1 VDEIKSLALV
11 NGDLA
16 IGTNGG
22 YMLYN
27 GVKRIQQDL
36 TLALT
41 EEYGTDRFHPTY
53 GSIVQ
58 SYLGQVLTPDLMM
71 LVRAE
76 VNRVLQNYLLIQQ
89 NEVLRDTLVDVT
101 NRYDTSDVVR
111 SVDSV
116 QTRAVLDT
124 IYLAA
129 TLTTLS
135 RETVTVT
142 RQVAAA

>member
-1 VDEIKSLALV
+1 VVKIKTLALV

-16 IGTNGG
+16 IGTNGA
-22 YMLYN
+22 YLLYS
-27 GVKRIQQDL
+27 GVNRIKQDL

-58 SYLGQVLTPDLMM
+58 SYLGQVLSAELMQ

-76 VNRVLQNYLLIQQ
+76 VNRVLQNYLIIQQ
-89 NEVLRDTLVDVT
+89 NEVLRDSLVDVA
-101 NRYDTSDVVR
+101 NRYDTSDVVQ
-111 SVDSV
+111 SVDNV
-116 QTRAVLDT
+116 AARAVLDT
-124 IYLAA
+124 IYLSA

-135 RETVTVT
+135 RETVTIS
-142 RQVAAA
+142 RQVTA

>member
-1 VDEIKSLALV
+1 MKTLALI

-22 YMLYN
+22 YMLYD
-27 GVKRIQQDL
+27 GVNRIRQDL

-58 SYLGQVLTPDLMM
+58 SYLGQVLSADLMM

-76 VNRVLQNYLLIQQ
+76 VNRVLQNYLVIQQ
-89 NEVLRDTLVDVT
+89 NEVLRDSLVDIA
-101 NRYDTSDVVR
+101 NRYNTSDVVR
-111 SVDSV
+111 SVESV
-116 QTRAVLDT
+116 QARAVLDT
-124 IYLAA
+124 IYLSA

-135 RETVTVT
+135 RETVTIT
-142 RQVAAA
+142 RQVAA

>member
-1 VDEIKSLALV
+1 
-11 NGDLA
+11 
-16 IGTNGG
+16 
-22 YMLYN
+22 LYS
-27 GVKRIQQDL
+27 GVARIRQDL

-58 SYLGQVLTPDLMM
+58 AYLGRVITADIQQ

-76 VNRVLQNYLLIQQ
+76 VNRVLQNYLVIQQ
-89 NEVLRDTLVDVT
+89 TEVIRDTVVDVQG
-101 NRYDTSDVVR
+101 RYNTSDVVQ

-116 QTRAVLDT
+116 TARTLLDT
-124 IYLAA
+124 IYIAA

-135 RETVTVT
+135 RETVSIT
-142 RQVAAA
+142 RQVA

>member
-1 VDEIKSLALV
+1 MKSLALV

-16 IGTNGG
+16 IGTNGA
-22 YMLYN
+22 YLLYS
-27 GVKRIQQDL
+27 GVSRIKQDL

-58 SYLGQVLTPDLMM
+58 SYLGQVLSAELMQ

-76 VNRVLQNYLLIQQ
+76 VNRVLQNYLIIQQ
-89 NEVLRDTLVDVT
+89 NEVLRDSLVDVA
-101 NRYDTSDVVR
+101 NRYDTSDVVQA
-111 SVDSV
+111 VDAV
-116 QTRAVLDT
+116 QARAVLDT
-124 IYLAA
+124 IYLSA

-135 RETVTVT
+135 RETVTIS
-142 RQVAAA
+142 RQVTA

>member
-1 VDEIKSLALV
+1 MIKIKTLALI

-16 IGTNGG
+16 IGTNGA
-22 YMLYN
+22 YLLYS
-27 GVKRIQQDL
+27 GVPRIKQDL

-58 SYLGQVLTPDLMM
+58 SYLGQILSAELMQ

-76 VNRVLQNYLLIQQ
+76 VNRVLQNYLIIQQ
-89 NEVLRDTLVDVT
+89 NEVLRDTVIDVA
-101 NRYDTSDVVR
+101 NRYDTSDVVQ
-111 SVDSV
+111 SVDNV
-116 QTRAVLDT
+116 QARAVLDT
-124 IYLAA
+124 IYLSA

-135 RETVTVT
+135 RESVTIS
-142 RQVAAA
+142 RQVTA

>member
-1 VDEIKSLALV
+1 MVKIKTLALV

-16 IGTNGG
+16 IGTNGA
-22 YMLYN
+22 YLLYS
-27 GVKRIQQDL
+27 GVSRIKQDL

-58 SYLGQVLTPDLMM
+58 SYLGQVLSAELMQ

-76 VNRVLQNYLLIQQ
+76 VNRVLQNYLVIQQ
-89 NEVLRDTLVDVT
+89 NEVLRDTVIDVT
-101 NRYDTSDVVR
+101 NRFDTSDVVQ
-111 SVDSV
+111 SVDNV
-116 QTRAVLDT
+116 AARAVLDT
-124 IYLAA
+124 IYLSA

-135 RETVTVT
+135 RETVTIS
-142 RQVAAA
+142 RQVTA

>member
-1 VDEIKSLALV
+1 MKTLALV

-16 IGTNGG
+16 IGTNGA
-22 YMLYN
+22 YLLYS
-27 GVKRIQQDL
+27 GVSRIKQDL

-58 SYLGQVLTPDLMM
+58 SYLGQVLSPELMQ

-76 VNRVLQNYLLIQQ
+76 VNRVLQNYLVIQQ

-101 NRYDTSDVVR
+101 NRFDTSDVVQ
-111 SVDSV
+111 SVDNV
-116 QTRAVLDT
+116 TARAVLDT
-124 IYLAA
+124 IYLSA

-135 RETVTVT
+135 RETVTIS
-142 RQVAAA
+142 RQVTA

>member
-1 VDEIKSLALV
+1 MKTLALV

-16 IGTNGG
+16 IGTNGA
-22 YMLYN
+22 YLLYS
-27 GVKRIQQDL
+27 GVSRIKQDL

-58 SYLGQVLTPDLMM
+58 SYLGQVLSAELMQ

-76 VNRVLQNYLLIQQ
+76 VNRVLQNYLIIQQ
-89 NEVLRDTLVDVT
+89 NEVLRDSLVDVA
-101 NRYDTSDVVR
+101 NRYDTSDVVQA
-111 SVDSV
+111 VDAV
-116 QTRAVLDT
+116 QARAVLDT
-124 IYLAA
+124 IYLSA

-135 RETVTVT
+135 RETVTIS
-142 RQVAAA
+142 RQVSA

>member
-1 VDEIKSLALV
+1 MVKIKTLALV

-16 IGTNGG
+16 IGTNGA
-22 YMLYN
+22 YLLYS
-27 GVKRIQQDL
+27 GVSRIKQDL

-58 SYLGQVLTPDLMM
+58 SYLGQVLSAELMQ

-76 VNRVLQNYLLIQQ
+76 VNRVLQNYLVIQQ
-89 NEVLRDTLVDVT
+89 NEVLRDSVIDVT
-101 NRYDTSDVVR
+101 NRFDTSDVVQ
-111 SVDSV
+111 SVDNV
-116 QTRAVLDT
+116 AARAVLDT
-124 IYLAA
+124 IYLSA

-135 RETVTVT
+135 RETVTIS
-142 RQVAAA
+142 RQVTA

>member
-1 VDEIKSLALV
+1 MVKIKTLALV

-16 IGTNGG
+16 IGTNGA
-22 YMLYN
+22 YLLYS
-27 GVKRIQQDL
+27 GVSRIKQDL

-58 SYLGQVLTPDLMM
+58 SYLGQVLSAELMQ

-76 VNRVLQNYLLIQQ
+76 VNRVLQNYLIIQQ
-89 NEVLRDTLVDVT
+89 NEVLRDSLVDVA
-101 NRYDTSDVVR
+101 NRYDTSDVVQ
-111 SVDSV
+111 SVDNV
-116 QTRAVLDT
+116 AARAVLDT
-124 IYLAA
+124 IYLSA

-135 RETVTVT
+135 RETVTIS
-142 RQVAAA
+142 RQVTA

>member
-1 VDEIKSLALV
+1 VVKIKTLALV

-16 IGTNGG
+16 IGTNGA
-22 YMLYN
+22 YLLYS
-27 GVKRIQQDL
+27 GVNRIKQDL

-58 SYLGQVLTPDLMM
+58 NYLGQVLSAELMQ

-76 VNRVLQNYLLIQQ
+76 VNRVLQNYLIIQQ
-89 NEVLRDTLVDVT
+89 NEVLRDTVVDVA
-101 NRYDTSDVVR
+101 NRYDTSDVVQ
-111 SVDSV
+111 SVDNV
-116 QTRAVLDT
+116 AARAVLDT
-124 IYLAA
+124 IYLSA

-135 RETVTVT
+135 RETLTIS
-142 RQVAAA
+142 RQVTA

>member
-1 VDEIKSLALV
+1 MGKINTLALI

-16 IGTNGG
+16 IGTNGA
-22 YMLYN
+22 YLLYS
-27 GVKRIQQDL
+27 GVSRIRQDL

-58 SYLGQVLTPDLMM
+58 SYLGQILSAELMQ

-76 VNRVLQNYLLIQQ
+76 VNRVLQNYLIIQQ
-89 NEVLRDTLVDVT
+89 NEVLRDTLIDVA
-101 NRYDTSDVVR
+101 NRYDTSDVVQ

-116 QTRAVLDT
+116 QARAVLDT
-124 IYLAA
+124 IYLSA

-135 RETVTVT
+135 RESVTIS
-142 RQVAAA
+142 RQVSA

>member
-1 VDEIKSLALV
+1 MDKINTLALI

-16 IGTNGG
+16 IGTNGA
-22 YMLYN
+22 YLLYS
-27 GVKRIQQDL
+27 GVSRIKQDL

-58 SYLGQVLTPDLMM
+58 SYLGQILSAELMQ

-76 VNRVLQNYLLIQQ
+76 VNRVLQNYLIIQQ
-89 NEVLRDTLVDVT
+89 NEVLRDTLIDVA
-101 NRYDTSDVVR
+101 NRYDTSDVVQ

-116 QTRAVLDT
+116 QARAVLDT
-124 IYLAA
+124 IYLSA

-135 RETVTVT
+135 RESVTIS
-142 RQVAAA
+142 RQVSA

>member
-1 VDEIKSLALV
+1 MKTLALV

-22 YMLYN
+22 YLTYS
-27 GVKRIQQDL
+27 GAQRIKQDL
-36 TLALT
+36 TLGLT

-58 SYLGQVLTPDLMM
+58 SYLGQVLSAELMQ

-76 VNRVLQNYLLIQQ
+76 VNRVLQNYLIIQQ
-89 NEVLRDTLVDVT
+89 NEVLRDSLVDVA
-101 NRYDTSDVVR
+101 NRYDTSDVVQ
-111 SVDSV
+111 SVDNV
-116 QTRAVLDT
+116 AARAVLDT
-124 IYLAA
+124 IYLSA

-135 RETVTVT
+135 RETVTIS
-142 RQVAAA
+142 RQVTA

>member
-1 VDEIKSLALV
+1 MVKINTIALV

-16 IGTNGG
+16 IGTNGA
-22 YMLYN
+22 YLLYS
-27 GVKRIQQDL
+27 GTPRIKQDL

-58 SYLGQVLTPDLMM
+58 SYLGQVLSAELMQ

-76 VNRVLQNYLLIQQ
+76 VNRVLQNYLIIQQ

-101 NRYDTSDVVR
+101 NRYDTSDVVQ
-111 SVDSV
+111 SVDNV
-116 QTRAVLDT
+116 AARAVLDT
-124 IYLAA
+124 IYLSA

-135 RETVTVT
+135 RETVTIS
-142 RQVAAA
+142 RQVTA

>member
-1 VDEIKSLALV
+1 MKTLALV

-16 IGTNGG
+16 IGTNGA
-22 YMLYN
+22 YLLYS
-27 GVKRIQQDL
+27 GVARIKQDL

-58 SYLGQVLTPDLMM
+58 SYLGQVLSAELMQ

-76 VNRVLQNYLLIQQ
+76 VNRVLQNYLIIQQ
-89 NEVLRDTLVDVT
+89 NEVLRDTLVDVA
-101 NRYDTSDVVR
+101 NRFDTSDVVQ
-111 SVDSV
+111 SVDNV
-116 QTRAVLDT
+116 AARAVLDT
-124 IYLAA
+124 IYLSA

-135 RETVTVT
+135 RETVTIS
-142 RQVAAA
+142 RQVTA

>member
-1 VDEIKSLALV
+1 MKTLALV

-16 IGTNGG
+16 IGTNGA
-22 YMLYN
+22 YLLYS
-27 GVKRIQQDL
+27 GVPRIKQDL

-58 SYLGQVLTPDLMM
+58 SYLGQILSAELMQ

-76 VNRVLQNYLLIQQ
+76 VNRVLQNYLVIQQ
-89 NEVLRDTLVDVT
+89 NEVLRDTLVDVA
-101 NRYDTSDVVR
+101 NRFDTSDVVQ
-111 SVDSV
+111 SVDNVSA
-116 QTRAVLDT
+116 RAVLDT
-124 IYLAA
+124 IYLSA

-135 RETVTVT
+135 RETVTIS
-142 RQVAAA
+142 RQVTA

>member
-1 VDEIKSLALV
+1 MKGMALI

-16 IGTNGG
+16 IGTDGG
-22 YMLYN
+22 YLLYS
-27 GVKRIQQDL
+27 GIARIKQDL

-58 SYLGQVLTPDLMM
+58 AYLGQVITPEVLQ

-76 VNRVLQNYLLIQQ
+76 VNRVLQNYLIIQQ
-89 NEVLRDTLVDVT
+89 NEVIRDTVIDVT
-101 NRYDTSDVVR
+101 GRFDTSDVVQ
-111 SVDSV
+111 SVDNV
-116 QTRAVLDT
+116 TTRSVLDT

-135 RETVTVT
+135 RESVTIS
-142 RQVAAA
+142 RQVTPS

>member
-1 VDEIKSLALV
+1 MKTLALI

-16 IGTNGG
+16 IGTNGA
-22 YMLYN
+22 YLLYS
-27 GVKRIQQDL
+27 GVPRIKQDL

-58 SYLGQVLTPDLMM
+58 SYLGQILSAELMQ

-76 VNRVLQNYLLIQQ
+76 VNRVLQNYLVIQQ

-101 NRYDTSDVVR
+101 NRFDTSDVVQAVNNV
-111 SVDSV
+111 SA
-116 QTRAVLDT
+116 RAVLDT
-124 IYLAA
+124 IYLSA

-135 RETVTVT
+135 RETVTIS
-142 RQVAAA
+142 RQVTA

>member
-1 VDEIKSLALV
+1 MKTLALV

-16 IGTNGG
+16 IGTNGA
-22 YMLYN
+22 YLLYS
-27 GVKRIQQDL
+27 GASRIKQDL

-58 SYLGQVLTPDLMM
+58 GYLGQVLSAELMQ

-76 VNRVLQNYLLIQQ
+76 VNRVLQNYLIIQQ
-89 NEVLRDTLVDVT
+89 NEVLRDSLVDVA
-101 NRYDTSDVVR
+101 NRYDTSDVVQA
-111 SVDSV
+111 VDAV
-116 QTRAVLDT
+116 QARAVLDT
-124 IYLAA
+124 IYLSA

-135 RETVTVT
+135 RETVTIS
-142 RQVAAA
+142 RQVTA

>member
-1 VDEIKSLALV
+1 MKTLALV

-16 IGTNGG
+16 IGTNGA
-22 YMLYN
+22 YLLYS
-27 GVKRIQQDL
+27 GVARIKQDL

-58 SYLGQVLTPDLMM
+58 SYLGQVLSAELMQ

-76 VNRVLQNYLLIQQ
+76 VNRVLQNYLVIQQ
-89 NEVLRDTLVDVT
+89 NEVLRDTLVDVA
-101 NRYDTSDVVR
+101 NRFDTSDVVQ
-111 SVDSV
+111 SVDNV
-116 QTRAVLDT
+116 AARAVLDT
-124 IYLAA
+124 IYLSA

-135 RETVTVT
+135 RETVTIS
-142 RQVAAA
+142 RQVTA

>member
-1 VDEIKSLALV
+1 MKTLALV

-16 IGTNGG
+16 IGTNGA
-22 YMLYN
+22 YLLYS
-27 GVKRIQQDL
+27 GVSRIKQDL

-58 SYLGQVLTPDLMM
+58 SYLGQVLSAELMQ

-76 VNRVLQNYLLIQQ
+76 VNRVLQNYLIIQQ
-89 NEVLRDTLVDVT
+89 NEVLRDSLVDVA
-101 NRYDTSDVVR
+101 NRYDTSDVVQA
-111 SVDSV
+111 VDAV
-116 QTRAVLDT
+116 QARAVLDT
-124 IYLAA
+124 IYLSA

-135 RETVTVT
+135 RETVTIS
-142 RQVAAA
+142 RQVTA

>member
-1 VDEIKSLALV
+1 MVKIKTLALV

-16 IGTNGG
+16 IGTNGA
-22 YMLYN
+22 YLLYS
-27 GVKRIQQDL
+27 GVSRIKQDL

-58 SYLGQVLTPDLMM
+58 SYLGQVLSAELMQ

-76 VNRVLQNYLLIQQ
+76 VNRVLQNYLVIQQ
-89 NEVLRDTLVDVT
+89 NEVLRDTVIDVA
-101 NRYDTSDVVR
+101 NRFDTSDVVQ
-111 SVDSV
+111 SVDNV
-116 QTRAVLDT
+116 AARAVLDT
-124 IYLAA
+124 IYLSA

-135 RETVTVT
+135 RETVTIS
-142 RQVAAA
+142 RQVTA